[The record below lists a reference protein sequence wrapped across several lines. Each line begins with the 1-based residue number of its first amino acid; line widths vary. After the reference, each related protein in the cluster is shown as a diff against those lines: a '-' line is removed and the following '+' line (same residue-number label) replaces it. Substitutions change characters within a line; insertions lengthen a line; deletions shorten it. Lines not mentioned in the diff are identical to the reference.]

1 MFTIRL
7 AGRTFRIIVART
19 FKKQGR
25 NKTTGY
31 IELDRPP
38 DGSFDLCFLDSVIR
52 SIHILPPTDANNR
65 YVIQDLYDSDM
76 YLRLIRS

>member
-19 FKKQGR
+19 FKKRGR
-25 NKTTGY
+25 NKMTGY
-31 IELDRPP
+31 IELDRLP
-38 DGSFDLCFLDSVIR
+38 DGSFDLYFLDSVIR
-52 SIHILPPTDANNR
+52 SVHILPPTDGNDR
-65 YVIQDLYDSDM
+65 YVVQDLYDGDM